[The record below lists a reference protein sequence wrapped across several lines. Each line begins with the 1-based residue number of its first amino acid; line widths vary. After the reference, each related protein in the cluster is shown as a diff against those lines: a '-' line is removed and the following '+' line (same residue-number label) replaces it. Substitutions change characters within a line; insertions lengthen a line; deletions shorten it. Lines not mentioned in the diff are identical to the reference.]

1 MLAADKKVS
10 NVIYLNNFLSYHYRL
25 HKKFGANMKKS
36 MTVIASFV
44 LLLTVTA
51 QSEVLK
57 FRMDEG
63 RIVTA
68 EHQVV
73 AGAKNTVVLLPG
85 INRSLEMN
93 SEKEFFAAAKKY
105 KINILAI
112 ATSSH
117 PRSIAE
123 LNSDETAYF
132 QSNTMTLKDYADEV
146 EFVVKRLKI
155 VKPYVA
161 SLSYSAAILSQL
173 NSKIF
178 AGYIEMVPMGDP
190 VEGADAMTKLGRDN
204 QDFLK
209 LNPFMI
215 GYVRAQRDSAYNSSW
230 SSSVKQRLAQDEN
243 FYGPS
248 PRVSDIVE
256 GYASLARASE
266 DFRLNRVRFE
276 APRHF
281 ILVDQ
286 EEKERFEFQITAVQ
300 NENHRLNGQ
309 NAFLLVGN
317 SGHVLPSDQ
326 PLSTLKALTTI
337 IDMITSKS
345 FDSGVIAGEK
355 FVEFTPQQK
364 KELRIK

>member
-1 MLAADKKVS
+1 
-10 NVIYLNNFLSYHYRL
+10 
-25 HKKFGANMKKS
+25 MKKLFTILS
-36 MTVIASFV
+36 TFI

-73 AGAKNTVVLLPG
+73 AGATTTVVLLPG
-85 INRSLEMN
+85 INRSLEMS

-123 LNSDETAYF
+123 LNADEAAYF
-132 QSNTMTLKDYADEV
+132 QSHSMTLQDYADEI
-146 EFVVKRLKI
+146 EFVVSHLKI
-155 VKPYVA
+155 AKPYVA
-161 SLSYSAAILSQL
+161 SLSYSSSILSQL
-173 NSKIF
+173 DSKKF
-178 AGYIEMVPMGDP
+178 AGFIEMVPMGDP
-190 VEGADAMTKLGRDN
+190 VEGADALTKSGRDT

-209 LNPFMI
+209 LNPFMA

-230 SSSVKQRLAQDEN
+230 TSSVNQHLQQDKN
-243 FYGPS
+243 FYGLS
-248 PRVSDIVE
+248 PRVDDIIE
-256 GYASLARASE
+256 GYVSLARASE

-286 EEKERFEFQITAVQ
+286 EVKDRFKFQLTAVQ
-300 NENHRLNGQ
+300 AENKRLNGQ
-309 NAFLLVGN
+309 NAFLLVGK

-326 PLSTLKALTTI
+326 PSSTLKALSTV
-337 IDMITSKS
+337 IDMITTKK
-345 FDSGVIAGEK
+345 FNSGVIAGEK
-355 FVEFTPQQK
+355 FVEFTADQK
-364 KELRIK
+364 KELGIK

>member
-230 SSSVKQRLAQDEN
+230 SSSVKQRLAQDETDR
-243 FYGPS
+243 S
-248 PRVSDIVE
+248 WR
-256 GYASLARASE
+256 
-266 DFRLNRVRFE
+266 
-276 APRHF
+276 
-281 ILVDQ
+281 
-286 EEKERFEFQITAVQ
+286 
-300 NENHRLNGQ
+300 
-309 NAFLLVGN
+309 
-317 SGHVLPSDQ
+317 
-326 PLSTLKALTTI
+326 
-337 IDMITSKS
+337 
-345 FDSGVIAGEK
+345 
-355 FVEFTPQQK
+355 
-364 KELRIK
+364 